1 MSTDTA
7 THITQVGTIIVPV
20 SNQDEAI
27 AFYTEKLGFEK
38 RSDTPFGN
46 GDRWVEVG
54 PAGHTTTLAL
64 MPPREG
70 ESVGIAT
77 RVAFSTSDIDAD
89 HADLKARGV
98 DVDAEVMRMGE
109 PVPPM
114 FWFRDQDENSYLI
127 VQTG

>member
-7 THITQVGTIIVPV
+7 TRITQVGTIIVPV
-20 SNQDEAI
+20 SDQDAAI

-38 RSDTPFGN
+38 RADIPFGN

-54 PAGHTTTLAL
+54 PVGQATTLAL

-77 RVAFSTSDIDAD
+77 RVAFNSSDVEAD
-89 HADLKARGV
+89 HADLKDRGV
-98 DVDAEVMRMGE
+98 DVDAEVMKMGGL
-109 PVPPM
+109 VPPM
-114 FWFRDQDENSYLI
+114 FWFRDPDNNSFLI
-127 VQTG
+127 VQPS